1 LPEEKKIDPEVLNQF
16 IQFKKKVAFLKKKYT
31 QNHIAI
37 TIGMQPGNFSVLI
50 NKKDSPPTNPKTLP
64 NIDNALDK
72 EFAKDLKK
80 MEGFKSVSQE
90 SIPDTDEA
98 LTTVREGQQS
108 YLTLQ
113 HINNQ
118 CSDIKKSISTGDIR
132 QGAIEE
138 LIVQVLAAVQGKTR
152 EQVLEELVLIK
163 AEIEKKY
170 TSPPETPAGNDE
182 MHEPD
187 AGSHG

>member
-1 LPEEKKIDPEVLNQF
+1 LPEEKKIDPEAFDQF
-16 IQFKKKVAFLKKKYT
+16 IQFKKKVDFLKKKYT

-50 NKKDSPPTNPKTLP
+50 NKKNSPPTNPKTLP
-64 NIDNALDK
+64 NIDSALDK
-72 EFAKDLKK
+72 EFANDLGE

-90 SIPDTDEA
+90 SISDTDEA
-98 LTTVREGQQS
+98 LTTAREGQQS

-113 HINNQ
+113 HINTQ
-118 CSDIKKSISTGDIR
+118 CSDIKKSISTSDIR
-132 QGAIEE
+132 QEAIEE
-138 LIVQVLAAVQGKTR
+138 LVVQVLAAVQGKTR

-170 TSPPETPAGNDE
+170 TLPPENPAGNDE
-182 MHEPD
+182 MPEPD

>member
-1 LPEEKKIDPEVLNQF
+1 MPEEKKIAPEGLDQF

-31 QNHIAI
+31 QEHIAV
-37 TIGMQPGNFSVLI
+37 TIGMKPGNFSVLI
-50 NKKDSPPTNPKTLP
+50 NKESPPTTPRTLSKM
-64 NIDNALDK
+64 DSALDK
-72 EFAKDLKK
+72 EFANDLEK
-80 MEGFKSVSQE
+80 MEEFKNVSPG

-98 LTTVREGQQS
+98 LTTAREGQQS

-113 HINNQ
+113 HINTQ

-132 QGAIEE
+132 QEAIEE
-138 LIVQVLAAVQGKTR
+138 LVVQVLAAVQGKTR

-170 TSPPETPAGNDE
+170 APPPENLAGNDE
-182 MHEPD
+182 MHGPD